1 MGLQSKGALG
11 KWHKS
16 ARINLYPYLPKFD
29 AGLSRSSSS
38 DTTKGGDTAPRD
50 AAASTNPTVDS
61 PAISYRWDGAIRFIE
76 PADAFPHR
84 SSCQPTGG
92 TKERRVRSLLAF
104 TRSRYRRRRA
114 RMLLYLQNPS
124 DTPPASVAVTLR
136 LLWYIPLMPR
146 YPVVLHFTCQS
157 PADGQIHAV
166 NGVQADTPP
175 GHATA

>member
-29 AGLSRSSSS
+29 AGLSRASSSG
-38 DTTKGGDTAPRD
+38 TTKGGDTAPRD
-50 AAASTNPTVDS
+50 AAVSTNPTVDS

-92 TKERRVRSLLAF
+92 TKARHVRSLLAS
-104 TRSRYRRRRA
+104 TRSWYRRRRA
-114 RMLLYLQNPS
+114 RMLLYLQYPS
-124 DTPPASVAVTLR
+124 DTPPASVAVALR
-136 LLWYIPLMPR
+136 LLWCIPFMPR
-146 YPVVLHFTCQS
+146 YPVVMHFACQS

-166 NGVQADTPP
+166 NGVQAETPSD
-175 GHATA
+175 HAAI